1 MRIKIFQ
8 HNIIYIRTQMTHR
21 GIQKVQVILDAKL
34 FKSCACGGIQLCA
47 GTAITHIDGIN
58 ILH

>member
-1 MRIKIFQ
+1 
-8 HNIIYIRTQMTHR
+8 MTHR

-34 FKSCACGGIQLCA
+34 FKPCACGGIQLCA